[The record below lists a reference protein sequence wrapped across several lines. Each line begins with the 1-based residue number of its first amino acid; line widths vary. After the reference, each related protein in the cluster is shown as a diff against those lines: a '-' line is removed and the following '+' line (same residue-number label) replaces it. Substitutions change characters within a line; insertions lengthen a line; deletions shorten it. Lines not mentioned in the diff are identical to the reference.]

1 MSNKSEDRGAE
12 GGVSGTRPSGASAVE
27 AAVTIA
33 AAPGKGHGH
42 GRWVRQALHLSGQLL
57 AMGVATALLYL
68 QLCFLR
74 CKLGYTVLKERHLA
88 FQKVDVIA
96 EDGRRSVFADP
107 LLDWGEWVHVA
118 LYTLRGG
125 TPHRKTKGR
134 AA

>member
-1 MSNKSEDRGAE
+1 
-12 GGVSGTRPSGASAVE
+12 
-27 AAVTIA
+27 
-33 AAPGKGHGH
+33 
-42 GRWVRQALHLSGQLL
+42 
-57 AMGVATALLYL
+57 MGVATALLYL

-134 AA
+134 AARRGLMVDGRGSRLAAFVGA